1 MKTNLRLIGGKR
13 LQSPNN
19 IYTRPTTLRVRE
31 AIFNILSNRVE
42 NSNWLDLFSGTGAI
56 SCEAYNHGAKKIVAI
71 EKNKKNSNI
80 CLNNILSLQNIDSR
94 KNDIDVI
101 CKDVLNWTKPNY
113 ERNLSSKIFDFNK
126 FKFDFVYLDPPYD
139 SNFHELVL
147 NQIFNCDFLKKD
159 STVICEHSPNLIIK
173 KSTLWETVDIRDYG
187 QSRLTFLIN
196 VQHSRTSSVLIP
208 CTYE

>member
-1 MKTNLRLIGGKR
+1 MKTNLRLIGGRR

-31 AIFNILSNRVE
+31 AVFNILNNRVE

-56 SCEAYNHGAKKIVAI
+56 SCEAYNHGARKIVAI
-71 EKNKKNSNI
+71 EKDKNNSKI
-80 CLNNILSLQNIDSR
+80 CLKNILSLQDIDNR

-113 ERNLSSKIFDFNK
+113 ERNLTSKILNLNR
-126 FKFDFVYLDPPYD
+126 FKFDFVYLDPPYEA
-139 SNFHELVL
+139 NFHELVL
-147 NQIFNCDFLKKD
+147 NQIFNCNFLKKD
-159 STVICEHSPNLIIK
+159 SIVICEHSPNLIIK
-173 KSTLWETVDIRDYG
+173 KSTLWETIDVRDYG

-196 VQHSRTSSVLIP
+196 VQHP
-208 CTYE
+208 

>member
-31 AIFNILSNRVE
+31 AIFNIFSKEVE

-56 SCEAYNHGAKKIVAI
+56 SCEAYNHGARKIIAI
-71 EKNKKNSNI
+71 EKNKNNSKI
-80 CLNNILSLQNIDSR
+80 CLNNLLSLHDIDNR

-113 ERNLSSKIFDFNK
+113 ERNLSSKIMDLNK
-126 FKFDFVYLDPPYD
+126 LKFDFVYLDPPYD
-139 SNFHELVL
+139 ANFHELVL
-147 NQIFNCDFLKKD
+147 NQIFNCNFLKKN
-159 STVICEHSPNLIIK
+159 SIVICEHSPNLIIK
-173 KSTLWETVDIRDYG
+173 TSTLWETIDVRDYG

-196 VQHSRTSSVLIP
+196 VQNT
-208 CTYE
+208 

>member
-13 LQSPNN
+13 LKSPNN

-31 AIFNILSNRVE
+31 ALFNILNNKVE
-42 NSNWLDLFSGTGAI
+42 NCNWLDLFSGTGAI
-56 SCEAYNHGAKKIVAI
+56 SCEAYNHGARKIIAI
-71 EKNKKNSNI
+71 EKNKNNSKI
-80 CLNNILSLQNIDSR
+80 CLKNLLSLQDVENR

-113 ERNLSSKIFDFNK
+113 ERNLSSKILDLNK

-139 SNFHELVL
+139 ANFHELVL
-147 NQIFNCDFLKKD
+147 NQIFNCNFLKKD
-159 STVICEHSPNLIIK
+159 SIVICEHSPNLIIK
-173 KSTLWETVDIRDYG
+173 KSTLWETIDVRDYG

-196 VQHSRTSSVLIP
+196 VQHP
-208 CTYE
+208 

>member
-31 AIFNILSNRVE
+31 AIFNILKNRVV

-56 SCEAYNHGAKKIVAI
+56 SCEAYNHGAKKIIAV
-71 EKNKKNSNI
+71 EKNKSTSRI
-80 CLNNILSLQNIDSR
+80 CLKNLLSLQDIENR

-113 ERNLSSKIFDFNK
+113 ERNLSSRINDINK
-126 FKFDFVYLDPPYD
+126 LKFDFVYLDPPYD
-139 SNFHELVL
+139 ENFHELVL
-147 NQIFNCDFLKKD
+147 NQIFNCNFLKKD
-159 STVICEHSPNLIIK
+159 SIVICEHSPNLHIK
-173 KSTLWETVDIRDYG
+173 KNNLWETIDVRDYG
-187 QSRLTFLIN
+187 QSRLTFLID
-196 VQHSRTSSVLIP
+196 VQHP
-208 CTYE
+208 